1 MEKSSF
7 LKNGK
12 FSLKPKNQSP
22 KIQKKEK
29 EKEKKK
35 KKKKNKKKKQNN
47 S

>member
-22 KIQKKEK
+22 EIQKKK
-29 EKEKKK
+29 KKK